1 MFLIFKYMYQTI
13 TRILQFT
20 KMVLDYLGPVCQ
32 PILSNFLSILNT
44 LTHFFTHFFIHIY
57 ISKTLKQKY
66 QNSITQT
73 PLPNTLLNFKVSTN
87 PSVCN

>member
-1 MFLIFKYMYQTI
+1 MYQTI

-44 LTHFFTHFFIHIY
+44 QHIFLHTFLFTYIY
-57 ISKTLKQKY
+57 QKHSNKNTKTVLLKLHY
-66 QNSITQT
+66 Q
-73 PLPNTLLNFKVSTN
+73 TLS
-87 PSVCN
+87 

>member
-1 MFLIFKYMYQTI
+1 MYQTI

-20 KMVLDYLGPVCQ
+20 KMVLNYLGPVCQ

-57 ISKTLKQKY
+57 IK
-66 QNSITQT
+66 NTQT
-73 PLPNTLLNFKVSTN
+73 KIPKQYYSNSSTKHSLKFQ
-87 PSVCN
+87 SVNQPKHL

>member
-20 KMVLDYLGPVCQ
+20 KMVLNYLGPVCQ

-44 LTHFFTHFFIHIY
+44 QHIFLHTFLFTYIY
-57 ISKTLKQKY
+57 
-66 QNSITQT
+66 
-73 PLPNTLLNFKVSTN
+73 
-87 PSVCN
+87 

>member
-20 KMVLDYLGPVCQ
+20 KMVLNYLGPVCQ

-44 LTHFFTHFFIHIY
+44 QHIFLHTFLFTYIY
-57 ISKTLKQKY
+57 IK
-66 QNSITQT
+66 NTQT
-73 PLPNTLLNFKVSTN
+73 KIPKQYYSNSTTKHSLKFQ
-87 PSVCN
+87 SVNQPKRL